1 MPRKTTV
8 NDEHNTMWNFYVNKI
23 EQLEFIKCVAE
34 NGHSR
39 AQSATLRALMH
50 LYIEDKDVQVKV
62 NNIVDNFIV
71 YKKNDEPSL
80 K

>member
-8 NDEHNTMWNFYVNKI
+8 TNEHNTMWNFYVNKI
-23 EQLEFIKCVAE
+23 EQLEFIKAVVE
-34 NGHSR
+34 SGHSR

-50 LYIEDKDVQVKV
+50 LYVTNESIREEANKIIED
-62 NNIVDNFIV
+62 FMV
-71 YKKNDEPSL
+71 YKQNGEPSL